1 MVHSAPSIFNSS
13 VRISAFSSLSSAHRN
28 LIPWKILS
36 FCSFFSSCTVEETDL
51 SSAIL
56 RSMRTSSFFCS
67 WAISKGMVMTN
78 TDPTPTWLVTSI
90 LPFICSIKP
99 LVIAIPR
106 PVPCIL
112 LVTEPSA
119 RVNGSKIVSLKS
131 ADIPMPLSLTKKRYF
146 A

>member
-1 MVHSAPSIFNSS
+1 MIHSAPSIFNSS
-13 VRISAFSSLSSAHRN
+13 IRISAFSSLSSAHRN
-28 LIPWKILS
+28 LIPFRTLPAGSS
-36 FCSFFSSCTVEETDL
+36 FSACSAEETNL

-56 RSMRTSSFFCS
+56 RSIRTSKQLPWPSS
-67 WAISKGMVMTN
+67 LSTSMVPPIASTR
-78 TDPTPTWLVTSI
+78 
-90 LPFICSIKP
+90 F

-112 LVTEPSA
+112 FVIELSA
-119 RVNGSKIVSLKS
+119 RVKASKIVSLKS